1 MDNNITTLIK
11 AIKFMN
17 KKTFIPFFDD
27 YVIVENGKI
36 VLQDIN
42 KTYILKID
50 CLSDND
56 NFVFKKQYI
65 LDIQQ
70 KNSKYFLKSKNAN
83 SLLISVVSK
92 ELESEHEIPIE
103 QKKMNH
109 FAQMKDSLVCFNEI
123 EFNGVNLKKML
134 KGHKDDIT
142 FGFSEEKL
150 FISINDDFV
159 DFSEAFGDIC
169 PISIKKYDKSKASIS
184 GQLVYDSIAQLGL
197 VKKNPF
203 VNIRF
208 NSNTFVF
215 SDDSITIYAYS
226 NK

>member
-70 KNSKYFLKSKNAN
+70 KNSKYFLKSKNDN

-142 FGFSEEKL
+142 FSFSEEKL
-150 FISINDDFV
+150 FISKKEENFLIDAIN
-159 DFSEAFGDIC
+159 
-169 PISIKKYDKSKASIS
+169 KSKDLEETDFYVFYVNYLSKKDSDTRIL
-184 GQLVYDSIAQLGL
+184 QLNIYKLGVHIDRL
-197 VKKNPF
+197 FYTHNLEGEIRIQKNR
-203 VNIRF
+203 N
-208 NSNTFVF
+208 
-215 SDDSITIYAYS
+215 
-226 NK
+226 